1 MTNTVNIINH
11 LHNVKT
17 LKLLKNIIHI
27 LFNQQQHT
35 NVLKIVK
42 NKNIS

>member
-1 MTNTVNIINH
+1 MISTVNIISH
-11 LHNVKT
+11 LHNVRT
-17 LKLLKNIIHI
+17 LKLLNNITHI